1 MRGKFYWKKYQ
12 NTRSFFLSH
21 TSKLYQHKQWNVV
34 PKGTAK
40 IDPSNKYNIFPSFII
55 DQSWNTL
62 QLKNIVLSFHPPFE
76 PITALFTFT
85 GLWPLVLKKIEVKNE
100 LQLWKNV
107 EDIQNQALW
116 ENLRHLDS
124 CLERKLKTLL
134 NTSFTLTL
142 QSLYEKTFN
151 SYGHMHSG
159 CCKLLIL
166 RPCLVQHFTDRQLT
180 YRKFQIGHYW
190 FQT

>member
-1 MRGKFYWKKYQ
+1 MRYPGDRHVLPLFGPWRWAPYVRGKFYWKKYQ

-85 GLWPLVLKKIEVKNE
+85 GLWPMDSSFHCNSLRTSTWDYGTCRVVVQWRLR
-100 LQLWKNV
+100 W
-107 EDIQNQALW
+107 AW
-116 ENLRHLDS
+116 ENAHARQS
-124 CLERKLKTLL
+124 PTKRPGWSKINTWERVPIATE
-134 NTSFTLTL
+134 LTF
-142 QSLYEKTFN
+142 Y
-151 SYGHMHSG
+151 M
-159 CCKLLIL
+159 
-166 RPCLVQHFTDRQLT
+166 RQ
-180 YRKFQIGHYW
+180 IH
-190 FQT
+190 